1 MLAHTGLICPQIAAF
16 YYPNPPEAE
25 EHSEG
30 GSEGAAEGAKATS
43 TAEIAARATELATEA
58 ALRFFRG

>member
-1 MLAHTGLICPQIAAF
+1 MLLAQLIRLQIAAF

-25 EHSEG
+25 GQESGSSEG
-30 GSEGAAEGAKATS
+30 HAEGGEATS
-43 TAEIAARATELATEA
+43 TAEMAAKATEHATEA